1 MSDRVLMVGANEID
15 EFIRALGP
23 PVRRRI
29 LAVLRDRPLNVN
41 AIATE
46 LGISQSAAVA
56 HIQALEKAGLV
67 TTDLRPARRGVQKIC
82 SSSINSAVLVF
93 QSPVDQPDQNRIVT
107 EMPIGLFFDY
117 EVHAT
122 CGIAS
127 ETGMIGFED
136 SADAF
141 TDPRRPSA
149 QILWFGH
156 GYIEYRMPIGHHP
169 GRRIDSVA
177 VSVELCS
184 EYPGHKMDW
193 PSDITAWING
203 VEIGTFTSP
212 GDPGD
217 RPGHLNPSWWTG
229 SRTQY
234 GFLKE
239 WRCTRDGSFVDGVSV
254 SPVTVE
260 QLDLDARRTVTVR
273 FGVKETAQNR
283 GGMNLF
289 GRRFGNHPQDIRMTV
304 EFAERG

>member
-1 MSDRVLMVGANEID
+1 MVGANEIAD
-15 EFIRALGP
+15 FVHALSA

-29 LAVLRDRPLNVN
+29 LEALRDRELNVN
-41 AIATE
+41 ALAAE
-46 LGISQSAAVA
+46 LAISQSAAVA

-67 TTDLRPARRGVQKIC
+67 TTELRPARRGVQKIC
-82 SSSINSAVLVF
+82 SSSVNSAVLVF
-93 QSPVDQPDQNRIVT
+93 QSPVDQPDQNRVVT

-117 EVHAT
+117 EVHPT

-141 TDPRRPSA
+141 ADPRRSSA
-149 QILWFGH
+149 QILWFGT
-156 GYIEYRMPIGHHP
+156 GFVEYRLPIGRHA
-169 GRRIDSVA
+169 GRAIASLA

-184 EYPGHKMDW
+184 EYPGHRMDW
-193 PSDITAWING
+193 PSDITAWLNG
-203 VEIGTFTSP
+203 VEVGTFTSP

-217 RPGHLNPSWWTG
+217 RRGHLNPSWWPG

-239 WRCTRDGSFVDGVSV
+239 WRCTREGSYIDGVRV
-254 SPVTVE
+254 SSLTIADLG
-260 QLDLDARRTVTVR
+260 LDSRSTVTVR
-273 FGVKETAQNR
+273 LGVRDSAPNR

-304 EFAERG
+304 EFAEE